1 MQQTPESPSVRAA
14 ELAAAMQAECLGM
27 RVGRLQR
34 FVARRFDQELR
45 PLGVS
50 LPQLEVL
57 ATLVTAAVPAK
68 PSDLAG
74 WLSVER
80 STMSRNLAL
89 LEQRGLVKTS
99 ETSRTGRSLRVG
111 ITPDGIDALA
121 EAQRAWSAAQGT
133 LRDVMGDDAASILD
147 TWLENLA
154 VHDTAG

>member
-1 MQQTPESPSVRAA
+1 MQQIPESPRARA
-14 ELAAAMQAECLGM
+14 TELAAAMQAECLGM

-34 FVARRFDQELR
+34 LVARRFDQELR
-45 PLGVS
+45 PLGLS

-57 ATLVTAAVPAK
+57 STLVTSAVPAK
-68 PSDLAG
+68 PSELAG

-99 ETSRTGRSLRVG
+99 ETSPTGRSLRVG
-111 ITPDGIDALA
+111 ITPAGIDALA
-121 EAQRAWSAAQGT
+121 EAQGAWSAAQGA
-133 LRDVMGDDAASILD
+133 LRDVVGDDAASLLD